1 MMTWEH
7 LWPTVR
13 RASLPLLL
21 LANGCMA
28 TFERN
33 LDYLLSPDALES
45 TLLPS
50 SNDVALLAQFLFR
63 LVI

>member
-1 MMTWEH
+1 MKREH

-13 RASLPLLL
+13 RTSLPLVL

-33 LDYLLSPDALES
+33 LDYLMSPDALES
-45 TLLPS
+45 TLLPPF
-50 SNDVALLAQFLFR
+50 NELAPLVQFLLR